1 MYYRLFKRI
10 WKLCSR
16 LSLVE
21 IVILWVPN
29 FIIFF
34 FFCQILLAFPDVKK
48 VSVRRGCCQAMFL
61 PIFYNMLKNPYVIM
75 LDIINREGHDKYMCG
90 RLHENIKAPTTVW
103 NTIRAD
109 GKWSLWTTV
118 CEICNSYVLNPQS
131 YLCYHKIAWGA
142 IYKNIHHIYI

>member
-1 MYYRLFKRI
+1 MLFKRI
-10 WKLCSR
+10 WKICNR

-21 IVILWVPN
+21 MAKMW
-29 FIIFF
+29 
-34 FFCQILLAFPDVKK
+34 FCSQSSSFHFLYRSSLMWKQL
-48 VSVRRGCCQAMFL
+48 VSQTLPCCRAMFL
-61 PIFYNMLKNPYVIM
+61 PIFYNMHKNPYVIM
-75 LDIINREGHDKYMCG
+75 LYIINREGHDKYMCG

-118 CEICNSYVLNPQS
+118 CEICYSNLLNPQS
-131 YLCYHKIAWGA
+131 YLCYHKIAWCA